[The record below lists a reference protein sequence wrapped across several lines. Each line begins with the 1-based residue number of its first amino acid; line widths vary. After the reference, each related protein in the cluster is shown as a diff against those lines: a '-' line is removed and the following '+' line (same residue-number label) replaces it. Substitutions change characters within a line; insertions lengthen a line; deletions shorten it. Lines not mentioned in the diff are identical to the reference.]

1 MSSLLRSVVGSDS
14 SLPGGGQATEL
25 GVQQVQK
32 LKPGAL
38 SVEWLFSS

>member
-1 MSSLLRSVVGSDS
+1 MSSLVKSVVGSNS
-14 SLPGGGQATEL
+14 SLPGEGQAAEL

-32 LKPGAL
+32 LEPGAL